1 MKCFCQLRLI
11 IMLYSLSLAL
21 LLRLSSIKSYAME
34 KNVVIL
40 FCGEIIIMKEK
51 ELVENYHQLKALYIA
66 NGKQFFFVYKS
77 RCRKEMKNERNAEK
91 APNNNL
97 FIINLFIYASK
108 ISFGFIF
115 IIQMQKQGTVH
126 RKRVLQHQKM
136 FIYYLYIYRIYF
148 VRFLF
153 LYPIYMEKFL

>member
-1 MKCFCQLRLI
+1 
-11 IMLYSLSLAL
+11 MLLSITVNHYAVLSVSVSFSVFL
-21 LLRLSSIKSYAME
+21 LLRLSSIKSYATGME

-40 FCGEIIIMKEK
+40 FCREIIITKERKKNK
-51 ELVENYHQLKALYIA
+51 ELVENYHQLKALHFA
-66 NGKQFFFVYKS
+66 NGKQFCGES
-77 RCRKEMKNERNAEK
+77 RCKNEMKNERIAEK

-126 RKRVLQHQKM
+126 RKRVLQQK
-136 FIYYLYIYRIYF
+136 II
-148 VRFLF
+148 
-153 LYPIYMEKFL
+153 